1 VRVNKTVVHE
11 LREAER
17 RLKALCSVGDQTGCT
32 VEDEHKEAV
41 RLYVET
47 WITPLVRSALDRIE
61 GRKATKR
68 GEHRR

>member
-1 VRVNKTVVHE
+1 MRINRTVVHE

-17 RLKALCSVGDQTGCT
+17 RLKALVTLGESGCC

-61 GRKATKR
+61 GRKKTSR

>member
-1 VRVNKTVVHE
+1 M
-11 LREAER
+11 
-17 RLKALCSVGDQTGCT
+17 GDQTGCT

-47 WITPLVRSALDRIE
+47 WIAPLVRSALDRIE

>member
-1 VRVNKTVVHE
+1 MRINRTVVHE

-17 RLKALCSVGDQTGCT
+17 RLKALVTPGESGCA

-41 RLYVET
+41 QLYVNT

-61 GRKATKR
+61 GRKKTSR